1 MHATVRGSK
10 ESAPGSEVLWQQW
23 VQSPGWRRE
32 FAHPG
37 VSRAPQCHTL
47 LVVGIWTLLT
57 RLPAAAFPNAWA
69 QRETSS
75 ALAGFVRTLLSPGI
89 SSCLK
94 HHRCGS
100 NNAAWSQLVEHNH
113 EPSAKFHSQGG
124 NTEPPWQ
131 HSPGQVCSHL
141 GSCSYCN
148 HEAGKREFSLLIQTT
163 VFIHH
168 KKYLCVFKS
177 LLVIFHMSPEMDSES
192 IPGDTTPA
200 VPCRKN
206 RTCMFSSRLYLN
218 LL

>member
-1 MHATVRGSK
+1 MHAIVRGSK

-23 VQSPGWRRE
+23 VQSPGWRQE

-100 NNAAWSQLVEHNH
+100 NNAAWSQLVEHNQ

-131 HSPGQVCSHL
+131 HSPGQVCSDL
-141 GSCSYCN
+141 GSCS
-148 HEAGKREFSLLIQTT
+148 
-163 VFIHH
+163 
-168 KKYLCVFKS
+168 
-177 LLVIFHMSPEMDSES
+177 
-192 IPGDTTPA
+192 
-200 VPCRKN
+200 
-206 RTCMFSSRLYLN
+206 
-218 LL
+218 